1 MLTHLKERGKLIVIL
16 CDVQMVVTQAHRH
29 GVMDS
34 GIRRETTVEY
44 S

>member
-1 MLTHLKERGKLIVIL
+1 MLIHLKERGKLIVIL
-16 CDVQMVVTQAHRH
+16 YDLWMVVTQAHRH

-34 GIRRETTVEY
+34 GIRRETKVYY